1 MSNHIKVALFISSL
15 VMVIIV
21 GYTIKDSTYL
31 VESKDFCRFMF
42 CDLPKALIA
51 KYI

>member
-1 MSNHIKVALFISSL
+1 MSNYIKVILVIVSL
-15 VMVIIV
+15 AMVVIV
-21 GYTIKDSTYL
+21 GYTIKDSIYL
-31 VESKDFCRFMF
+31 IESKDFCRFMF